1 MKPTSLEIDM
11 ALNEAQRL
19 REQGHDAHHLAK
31 VALHLQVRARLLED
45 VLAHAKLYLHSGEG
59 ALEHAQLVRAIER
72 ADSDEDPH
80 DIKPW

>member
-1 MKPTSLEIDM
+1 MQPTSQQFEV

-19 REQGHDAHHLAK
+19 REQGHDAHHLART
-31 VALHLQVRARLLED
+31 VLHLAARVRLLED

-59 ALEHAQLVRAIER
+59 AMEHAQLVRAIER
-72 ADSDEDPH
+72 AESGADPE